1 MGSAMNK
8 TSKLI
13 EAQYYP
19 RLLNDYLIIGK
30 VRLVYFIAIS
40 IAILFLISVAQVH
53 ASADTAQAGLPHQT
67 QKEILIVGSEQD
79 YPPFS
84 TGMTDA
90 YAGGFTVELW
100 KAVADEASL
109 SYTIRVN
116 LFRDVLQNF
125 KDGKT
130 DVLINLAR
138 SEERDQFAD
147 FTVPHVIVNG
157 AVFTRKGESSI
168 RSEDDLVG
176 KSVIVLNADL
186 AHDYAL
192 TKGWGHHIV
201 LVDTV
206 AAGFRLLASGKH
218 DAILIGKLPG
228 MQTVLELG
236 LSDIKMLK
244 FKVGFAQKF
253 GFAVH
258 EGQSDLLAKI
268 NEGLAITKANGT
280 YDILYQ
286 KWFGIYEVKDVG
298 FQDLLKYI
306 IPVILFFLGVGGYFF
321 YQRHVERKQAE
332 KQLQKIEERT
342 RLALD
347 ASSGGVW
354 DWNIKTGEVI
364 FSDKWCRS
372 LGYEPNEVTNDVNFW
387 LETLHPDDKEK
398 TLKAVNDHFEGKT
411 QTFISENRLKQKS
424 GNYRDYIDRGQVFEW
439 DEDGKPL
446 RMIGTDTD
454 ITEQKQLQAQLQH
467 SQKLESLGVLSGG
480 IAHDFNNILAIII
493 GYCGLTKRNFE
504 TAEKNIP
511 IIEKAAERAAGL
523 CRQMMAYAGNAQL
536 TITKIN
542 MLEQVDDTVGML
554 KSTLPQNTV
563 IKTELSGNIPLIE
576 GDVSQLH
583 QVVMNLIINASEAIG
598 TDQGEVNVSLAKLE
612 VIADK
617 IFEDYNGKP
626 IPPGQYACLEVT
638 DNGCGMDEATISRL
652 FEPFYTTKFTGR
664 GLGMSVVL
672 GIIKSHDGALQLFSK
687 LGQGTSFKVYL
698 PALVNELC
706 GDENESSTASEAW
719 QGSGTIL
726 LVEDEE
732 QVRLIA
738 KELLEMFGFTVLEAE
753 SGKEAL
759 EVYQN
764 NSTEITLV
772 FTDMGMPV
780 MDGYELI
787 EKLKNLNPEL
797 PIIVSSGYGDAEVSA
812 RIGRDNIAGIIS
824 KPYNSDKLQEVLKSV
839 VKG

>member
-1 MGSAMNK
+1 MNE

-19 RLLNDYLIIGK
+19 RLLNHYWIIGK
-30 VRLVYFIAIS
+30 VRLVSFIAIS
-40 IAILFLISVAQVH
+40 IAILFLTSVTQVH

-79 YPPFS
+79 YPPFA

-100 KAVADEASL
+100 KAVADEAGL

-116 LFRDVLQNF
+116 PFRDVLQNF

-147 FTVPHVIVNG
+147 FTVPHVIVRG
-157 AVFTRKGESSI
+157 AVFVRKGESSI
-168 RSEDDLVG
+168 RSMDDLVG
-176 KSVIVLNADL
+176 KSIIVLNADL

-192 TKGWGHHIV
+192 TKGWKQQLV
-201 LVDTV
+201 LVDTT
-206 AAGFRLLASGKH
+206 AEGFRLLASGKH

-228 MQTVLELG
+228 MQTVLNLG
-236 LSDIKMLK
+236 LSDIKVLK

-280 YDILYQ
+280 YDVLYQ

-306 IPVILFFLGVGGYFF
+306 IPIILFFLGVGGYFL

-332 KQLQKIEERT
+332 EQLQEIEERT

-347 ASSGGVW
+347 ASTDGVW

-411 QTFISENRLKQKS
+411 QAFVYENRLKKKS
-424 GNYRDYIDRGQVFEW
+424 GNYRDNIDRGQVFEW

-454 ITEQKQLQAQLQH
+454 ITEQKQLQSQLQH
-467 SQKLESLGVLSGG
+467 SQKLDSLGVLSGG
-480 IAHDFNNILAIII
+480 IAHNFNNILSIII
-493 GYCGLTKRNFE
+493 GYCGLTKMNFE

-511 IIEKAAERAAGL
+511 IIEKAAEQAAAL
-523 CRQMMAYAGNAQL
+523 SRQMMAYAGKEKASMSKFN
-536 TITKIN
+536 IGK
-542 MLEQVDDTVGML
+542 EVDETASML
-554 KSTLPQNTV
+554 KATLPQNAV
-563 IKTELSGNIPLIE
+563 IKTELSAKNLMIKGNP
-576 GDVSQLH
+576 SQLH
-583 QVVMNLIINASEAIG
+583 QLVMNLIINASEAIG
-598 TDQGEVNVSLAKLE
+598 TEQGEVNVSLAKLE
-612 VIADK
+612 VIASK
-617 IFEDYNGKP
+617 TFEDYNGKP
-626 IPPGQYACLEVT
+626 IISGQYVCLEVT
-638 DNGCGMDEATISRL
+638 DNGCGMDETTKSKI

-664 GLGMSVVL
+664 GLGMSAVL
-672 GIIKSHDGALQLFSK
+672 GIINSHGGAIQLFSQ
-687 LGQGTSFKVYL
+687 LGQGTTFKVYL
-698 PALVNELC
+698 PALVDELR
-706 GDENESSTASEAW
+706 GSSDEGSSTSKAAW

-726 LVEDEE
+726 LAEDEE
-732 QVRLIA
+732 QVRFIA
-738 KELLEMFGFTVLEAE
+738 KELLEMFGFTVLEAIN
-753 SGKEAL
+753 GKEAL
-759 EVYQN
+759 ELYQTN
-764 NSTEITLV
+764 AEDITLV
-772 FTDMGMPV
+772 LTDIGMPI
-780 MDGYELI
+780 MDGYALVDEL
-787 EKLKNLNPEL
+787 KKLNPEL
-797 PIIVSSGYGDAEVSA
+797 PIIISSGFGDAEVKA
-812 RIGRDNIAGIIS
+812 RIRSDNIAGIAR
-824 KPYNSDKLQEVLKSV
+824 KPYDSDKLRAVLKSV
-839 VKG
+839 VNSK